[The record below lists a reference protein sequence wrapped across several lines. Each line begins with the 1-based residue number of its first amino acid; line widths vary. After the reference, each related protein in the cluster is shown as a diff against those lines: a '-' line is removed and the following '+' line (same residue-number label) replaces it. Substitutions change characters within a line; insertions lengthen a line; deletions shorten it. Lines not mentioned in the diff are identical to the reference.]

1 MKNLFLTLALMC
13 SVSFAFAN
21 DGDKKENPER
31 KETIEQKVVSNA
43 AASFRVECFGLSCR
57 TVCYDLLA
65 EYTSDE
71 YVKMWRKLDWTECK
85 SRWT

>member
-43 AASFRVECFGLSCR
+43 AASFGVECFGLSCR
-57 TVCYDLLA
+57 TWCTEIASPTTHSLITIWEMMEA
-65 EYTSDE
+65 
-71 YVKMWRKLDWTECK
+71 KLCAQ
-85 SRWT
+85 R

>member
-21 DGDKKENPER
+21 DGDKKENPEK

-43 AASFRVECFGLSCR
+43 AASFGV
-57 TVCYDLLA
+57 
-65 EYTSDE
+65 
-71 YVKMWRKLDWTECK
+71 
-85 SRWT
+85 